1 MSYHVGLDD
10 GIPQRAELQNINTVE
25 PSQIQAEQG
34 KSPLDEPA
42 CTIANMLS
50 SLTQEGE
57 AVCHKAEPTP
67 KGTFL
72 GDGLPPIP
80 AKLTERICRWEYI
93 DMSDLLPEFWPD
105 QKAEEGTAKR
115 ANRSTAKKR
124 VQDINVWLQ
133 CYAMYVGVMATKFPD
148 MVPELMAYMI
158 SILRASQEYEGL
170 AWATYDAAYRRQAAA
185 TGHKQWSKVNSSL
198 YTICFTGKARKATR
212 CDLCLST
219 THKTSECSLAIDE
232 DPDLGQRLK
241 AVESAVIA
249 FSANPHGITGTR
261 GIRSSE
267 VCRLFNEKRCKFRNC
282 KYRHVCRICEG
293 NHPAPECP
301 FPAKR
306 ADQAPGSGPGPIRRD
321 SQFHSRIPNPY

>member
-1 MSYHVGLDD
+1 M
-10 GIPQRAELQNINTVE
+10 PQREELENIITIE
-25 PSQIQAEQG
+25 PAQIQAGQKEG
-34 KSPLDEPA
+34 NSVLNESA
-42 CTIANMLS
+42 HTIVNMLS
-50 SLTQEGE
+50 DMAPESE
-57 AVCHKAEPTP
+57 ATPPKAESTP
-67 KGTFL
+67 RATFL

-80 AKLTERICRWEYI
+80 AKLTERIRRGEFI

-115 ANRSTAKKR
+115 ANRLSAKKR

-133 CYAMYVGVMATKFPD
+133 CYAIYVGVIAAKSPE

-185 TGHKQWSKVNSSL
+185 TGHKQWSKVNPSL
-198 YTICFTGKARKATR
+198 YTVCFTGKARKVTR

-219 THKTSECSLAIDE
+219 AHKTSECSLTMDE
-232 DPDLGQRLK
+232 DPDVGQRLK

-249 FSANPHGITGTR
+249 FSGNYQGFTATR
-261 GIRSSE
+261 GIRSPE

-282 KYRHVCRICEG
+282 KYRHVCRTCQG
-293 NHPAPECP
+293 NHPATDCP
-301 FPAKR
+301 SSAKR
-306 ADQAPGSGPGPIRRD
+306 MEQAQGLGPGPIRRD
-321 SQFHSRIPNPY
+321 SQFHNRIPDPY

>member
-1 MSYHVGLDD
+1 M
-10 GIPQRAELQNINTVE
+10 PQREELENIITIE
-25 PSQIQAEQG
+25 PSQIQAGQKEG
-34 KSPLDEPA
+34 KSVLDESA
-42 CTIANMLS
+42 RIIANMLS
-50 SLTQEGE
+50 DMAPEGE
-57 AVCHKAEPTP
+57 ATRPKAESTL
-67 KGTFL
+67 KATFL

-80 AKLTERICRWEYI
+80 ARLAERICRWEYV

-115 ANRSTAKKR
+115 VNRSSAKKR

-133 CYAMYVGVMATKFPD
+133 CYAIYVGVMATKSPE

-158 SILRASQEYEGL
+158 SIIRASQEYEGL

-185 TGHKQWSKVNSSL
+185 TGHKQWSKVNPSL
-198 YTICFTGKARKATR
+198 YTVCFTGKARKATR
-212 CDLCLST
+212 CDLCLSAA
-219 THKTSECSLAIDE
+219 HKTSDCSLAMDE
-232 DPDLGQRLK
+232 DPDIGQRLK

-249 FSANPHGITGTR
+249 FSGNHPGITATR

-282 KYRHVCRICEG
+282 KYRHVCRTCQG

-301 FPAKR
+301 SSAKR
-306 ADQAPGSGPGPIRRD
+306 ADPAPGLGPGPIRRD
-321 SQFHSRIPNPY
+321 SQFHNRIPDPY